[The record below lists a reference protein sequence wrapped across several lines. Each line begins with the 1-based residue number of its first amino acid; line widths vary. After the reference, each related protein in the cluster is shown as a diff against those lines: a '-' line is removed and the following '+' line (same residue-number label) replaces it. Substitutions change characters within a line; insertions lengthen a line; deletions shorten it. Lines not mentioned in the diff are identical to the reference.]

1 MNWVPLL
8 ILLIIPLI
16 TVQAGVNDRQD
27 KTTESLR
34 AVLEQYISPNS
45 NKHIRI
51 EASLVKEYLIFFD
64 TPELAL
70 LKKNAN
76 LVYHASA
83 DLTVKKTKRNKIKKV
98 LTYQYQ
104 QTYDIPTK
112 QYDKVKNIMD
122 KHPLFFLV
130 KRRARRD
137 LEQQLKTDGIAQP
150 LRIKTVFS
158 SAKNTQKV
166 QLYDTNKKTLTL
178 SLASYAIEVFNFN
191 LHFSMLTVVPALN
204 KQDNKQFRKLTTQ
217 LQQHYKNTRK
227 VTGEESEYQIIYAY
241 LQSKI
246 GYIDY
251 LIKYPE
257 YVKLIMALLM
267 AGIGLIIIKL
277 LFWRRFLLYN
287 KE

>member
-104 QTYDIPTK
+104 QTDDIPTK

-137 LEQQLKTDGIAQP
+137 LEQQLKADGIAQP

-191 LHFSMLTVVPALN
+191 LHFSMLTVVPELN

-227 VTGEESEYQIIYAY
+227 MKGEESEYQIIYAY

>member
-51 EASLVKEYLIFFD
+51 EASFVKEYLIFFD

-70 LKKNAN
+70 LKKNAS

-104 QTYDIPTK
+104 QTDDIPTK

-137 LEQQLKTDGIAQP
+137 LEQQLKADGIAQP

-191 LHFSMLTVVPALN
+191 LHFSMLTVVPELN

-227 VTGEESEYQIIYAY
+227 MKGEESEYQIIYAY